1 MKKVVKAGDRIQEAI
16 TASWFNEINKSRNIQ
31 PPQQRQFIPENPV
44 QVDCIADTG
53 VDLARFAAANIV
65 GPAIPYE
72 AIGSSALQYSTS
84 MVKVNSTLVA
94 DKWGIVQGPC
104 LPNHSSKL
112 IVLGVTWAIFTY
124 TSGHTH
130 VDVVSGA
137 LTSGTSGKAIILSP
151 PESSGKPGLILI
163 RGGSSESSN
172 PDISLRVNGL
182 NFQINY
188 NRGAGWV
195 TWASGEECLP

>member
-16 TASWFNEINKSRNIQ
+16 TATWFNEINKSRNIL
-31 PPQQRQFIPENPV
+31 PPAQHQFIPENPV
-44 QVDCIADTG
+44 KVGCIADTG

-72 AIGSSALQYSTS
+72 AIGDSALQYSSST
-84 MVKVNSTLVA
+84 VKVNSTLVA
-94 DKWGIVQGPC
+94 NKWGIVQGPC
-104 LPNHSSKL
+104 YPEHSSEL

-137 LTSGTSGKAIILSP
+137 LTSGTSGKAIILSA

-163 RGGSSESSN
+163 RGAGE
-172 PDISLRVNGL
+172 PRIKLRVSGL
-182 NFQINY
+182 TFQISYDNE
-188 NRGAGWV
+188 ATWE
-195 TWASGEECLP
+195 TWATGGECP

>member
-1 MKKVVKAGDRIQEAI
+1 MKKVVKAGDKIQDAV
-16 TASWFNEINKSRNIQ
+16 TASWFNEINKSRNIL
-31 PPQQRQFIPENPV
+31 PLNQRQFIPENPV

-130 VDVVSGA
+130 VDVVSGV

-163 RGGSSESSN
+163 RSGSSN
-172 PDISLRVNGL
+172 PDISLRISGL

-188 NRGAGWV
+188 NRGDGWV
-195 TWASGEECLP
+195 TWASGEECP